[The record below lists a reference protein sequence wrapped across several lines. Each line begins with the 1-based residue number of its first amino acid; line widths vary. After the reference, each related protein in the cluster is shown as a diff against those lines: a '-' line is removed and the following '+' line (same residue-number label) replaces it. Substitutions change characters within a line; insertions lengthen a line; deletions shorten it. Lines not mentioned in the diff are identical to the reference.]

1 MYLSMISFLFF
12 FNFVFITGIILLVII
27 QRSAES
33 SVLVSSPHF
42 APGGANKLLVKIT
55 RVMVCLF
62 IGNCLLISCIKYN
75 HGISNEINKVEN
87 AVKIPFDTMTK
98 GNNFAQD
105 LANKQIPTD

>member
-1 MYLSMISFLFF
+1 MVNFLIFL
-12 FNFVFITGIILLVII
+12 NFVFMTGIILLVII

-42 APGGANKLLVKIT
+42 APGGANKLLIKIT

-87 AVKIPFDTMTK
+87 AVKIPFEGMNKTNGSGVADI
-98 GNNFAQD
+98 
-105 LANKQIPTD
+105 ANKQIPTD

>member
-1 MYLSMISFLFF
+1 MINFLIFL
-12 FNFVFITGIILLVII
+12 NFVFIAGIILLVII

-42 APGGANKLLVKIT
+42 APGGANKFLIKIT

-87 AVKIPFDTMTK
+87 AVKIPFEGTMKTV
-98 GNNFAQD
+98 GDNQD
-105 LANKQIPTD
+105 IANKQIPMD

>member
-1 MYLSMISFLFF
+1 MVNFLIFL
-12 FNFVFITGIILLVII
+12 NFVFITGIILLVII

-87 AVKIPFDTMTK
+87 AVKIPLDAMTK
-98 GNNFAQD
+98 SNNSAQD
-105 LANKQIPTD
+105 IANKQIPMD